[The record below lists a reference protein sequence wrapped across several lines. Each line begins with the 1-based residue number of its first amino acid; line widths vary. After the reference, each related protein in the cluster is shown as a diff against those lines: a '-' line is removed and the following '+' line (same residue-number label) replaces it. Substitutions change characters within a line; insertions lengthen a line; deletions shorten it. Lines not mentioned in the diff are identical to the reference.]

1 MELLFKLAADDDGV
15 KNDEW
20 QLLNEIMEGLKM
32 NKINI
37 EYLTRRY
44 GPLRT
49 EFEDFERSN
58 YYSNNQGYTSSYASS
73 SDYALLGVS
82 AGCSKREIQQAY
94 HLLALE
100 YHPDLP

>member
-49 EFEDFERSN
+49 
-58 YYSNNQGYTSSYASS
+58 
-73 SDYALLGVS
+73 
-82 AGCSKREIQQAY
+82 
-94 HLLALE
+94 
-100 YHPDLP
+100 